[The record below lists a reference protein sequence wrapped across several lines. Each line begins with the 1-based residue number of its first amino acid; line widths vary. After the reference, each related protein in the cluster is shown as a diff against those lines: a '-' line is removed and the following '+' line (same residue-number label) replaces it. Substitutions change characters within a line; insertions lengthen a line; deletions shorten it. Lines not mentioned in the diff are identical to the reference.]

1 MSLRTDF
8 ENVPTAT
15 FDADNKRVLFAEDV
29 NAMIEAIEGT
39 LFNKILMAS
48 DDLKWVVPI
57 NTNVAPNGA
66 ISGNIATSNYKG
78 QVKVFIRASAAP
90 MTAQLSFQIIVN
102 LIPVLTVSAVP
113 VSSENNYQLGTID
126 VEIGDVIDWNV
137 SNDVSSPNDGTVVD
151 ASLGFDPVNED
162 YMA

>member
-1 MSLRTDF
+1 
-8 ENVPTAT
+8 
-15 FDADNKRVLFAEDV
+15 
-29 NAMIEAIEGT
+29 
-39 LFNKILMAS
+39 
-48 DDLKWVVPI
+48 
-57 NTNVAPNGA
+57 
-66 ISGNIATSNYKG
+66 
-78 QVKVFIRASAAP
+78 VKVFIRASAAP